1 MLMMNAPINV
11 YLHYSLHIGNNVFID
26 EQVSS
31 QSTPIIGIAHYLALH
46 VTPLI
51 HRFIL
56 KIYE

>member
-1 MLMMNAPINV
+1 MMNAPINV